1 MEEEQ
6 DTQETEESEASEYP
20 FMGTLIRAQAK
31 LILMRRPR
39 GTWLL
44 RNNEDGE
51 VRISIKL
58 DTKVSHMKIHKS
70 PEGYFLN
77 SGNLPAPFDDVI
89 AYLIETQ
96 LLSPHPLTINEAF
109 SNTS

>member
-1 MEEEQ
+1 MEEEK
-6 DTQETEESEASEYP
+6 DTQETGESEASEYP
-20 FMGTLIRAQAK
+20 FMGTLIKAQAK
-31 LILMRRPR
+31 LILMRRPK

-44 RNNEDGE
+44 RYNEDGE

-58 DTKVSHMKIHKS
+58 ETKVAHMKIHKS

-89 AYLIETQ
+89 AYLIETKM
-96 LLSPHPLTINEAF
+96 LSPHPLTIADAF
-109 SNTS
+109 SIAS